1 MATGPRVGQCIPR
14 SNTSHEAVPR
24 GALGIILPTINT
36 RTDAEHLVHHANYA
50 PVDKR
55 SFGPTLAMMIYGADY
70 VSKANDTVVTLAMVE
85 TAEALENV
93 EAVEAALG

>member
-1 MATGPRVGQCIPR
+1 MKLLDAGRSGSSSRRSIP
-14 SNTSHEAVPR
+14 
-24 GALGIILPTINT
+24 GADSE
-36 RTDAEHLVHHANYA
+36 RLVHHANYA
-50 PVDKR
+50 PAGTR

-70 VSKANDTVVTLAMVE
+70 VSQANDTVVTLAMVE

>member
-1 MATGPRVGQCIPR
+1 M
-14 SNTSHEAVPR
+14 
-24 GALGIILPTINT
+24 PTVNT
-36 RTDAEHLVHHANYA
+36 RAAEYLVHHANYA
-50 PVDKR
+50 PAGTR
-55 SFGPTLAMMIYGADY
+55 SFGPTLRLVYGADY